1 MGHRKAPGNPVGGLT
16 RLGSSPTIRL
26 SFSLEKG
33 LFHVCGIAG
42 LLALDQQA
50 PPDAEAVR
58 RMCEAMV
65 HRGPDDHGL
74 RTDGPCVLGHRR
86 LSIIDLRPEG
96 AQPMTNED
104 DTIAVVVNGE
114 IYNFIELRKELERR
128 GHRFKSRSDSEV
140 VLHLY
145 EEHGIDFVDHLRGMF
160 AIGLWD
166 GPRKRLVL
174 VRDRFGKKPLFY
186 HAGPRGLVFA
196 SELGGLAASG
206 YFEKRPDLDAIDAF
220 ICLQYVPAPMTAFQG
235 VKKLRAGHR
244 LVCEGG
250 VVHEP
255 EPYYTLRF
263 DRPREVSHVQELT
276 HELRQIVEDAVRVRL
291 VSDVPLGAFLSGGID
306 SSLVVALMAGQS
318 SQPVKTFSVGF
329 TSKDKSEL
337 PYAKL
342 VADRYGTDH
351 HEMVVEPD
359 MTAVVPELVR
369 HYGEPF
375 ADTSALPTWYLCEYT
390 RTGVTVAL
398 SGDGGDE
405 AFAGYWRYKHSR
417 TARNIR
423 RLPWPI
429 PQLLAGALTHLP
441 TPQAQEVRDYGE
453 RIMQPEYL
461 RFLGLTAPIPHKDRM
476 AIYSPAMRERF
487 ARDQVAI
494 AFDRLFQDSRAQD
507 AVNRLLDVDIQ
518 TYLTDNILTKV
529 DIASM
534 AHSLEVRCP
543 LIDQELMD
551 FAASLPGS
559 MKLRGLT
566 TKFLLRRMSQE
577 LLPRPILTRSKQGF
591 GLPIDRWMR
600 EDLAPLSRDVLLDQS
615 ARERGILDPVAVE
628 NMLARHQRGEPRG
641 FQLWT
646 LMILELWYRE
656 CLEGQAT
663 AAGSS

>member
-1 MGHRKAPGNPVGGLT
+1 
-16 RLGSSPTIRL
+16 
-26 SFSLEKG
+26 
-33 LFHVCGIAG
+33 VCGIAG
-42 LLALDQQA
+42 LLSVDQQA
-50 PPDAEAVR
+50 VPEPETVR
-58 RMCEAMV
+58 RMCDAMV

-104 DTIAVVVNGE
+104 DTISVVVNGE
-114 IYNFIELRKELERR
+114 IYNFIDLRKELEQR

-145 EEHGIDFVDHLRGMF
+145 EEHGVDFVDHLRGMF
-160 AIGLWD
+160 AIALWD
-166 GPRKRLVL
+166 APRRRLVL
-174 VRDRFGKKPLFY
+174 ARDRFGKKPLFY

-196 SELGGLAASG
+196 SELGALVASRR
-206 YFEKRPDLDAIDAF
+206 FEKRPDLDAIDAF
-220 ICLQYVPAPMTAFQG
+220 ITLQYVPAPRTAFEG
-235 VKKLRAGHR
+235 VKKLPAGHR
-244 LVCEGG
+244 LVCESG
-250 VVHEP
+250 VIHEP

-263 DRPREVSHVQELT
+263 DEPREVGDVEDLT
-276 HELRQIVEDAVRVRL
+276 RELRDVVEESVRIRM

-306 SSLVVALMAGQS
+306 SSLIVALMARQS

-329 TSKDKSEL
+329 TSKDRSEL
-337 PYAKL
+337 PYAKM
-342 VADRYGTDH
+342 VADQYGTDH

-359 MTAVVPELVR
+359 MTSVVPEMVR

-375 ADTSALPTWYLCEYT
+375 ADTSALPTWYLCQYT

-405 AFAGYWRYKHSR
+405 AFAGYRRYKHCR

-423 RLPWPI
+423 RLPRPL
-429 PQLLAGALTHLP
+429 PQLLAGMLTHVP

-453 RIMQPEYL
+453 RIMQPESV

-487 ARDQVAI
+487 ARDQVA
-494 AFDRLFQDSRAQD
+494 AEFERLFRESRAQD
-507 AVNRLLDVDIQ
+507 VVNRLLDVDIQ

-543 LIDQELMD
+543 LVDQELMD

-566 TKFLLRRMSQE
+566 TKYLLRRMSEE
-577 LLPRPILTRSKQGF
+577 LLPKPILTRSKQGF

-600 EDLAPLSRDVLLDQS
+600 EDLAPLSRDVLLDQR
-615 ARERGILDPVAVE
+615 ARERGILDPVSVE
-628 NMLARHQRGEPRG
+628 DILARQQRGEPRG
-641 FQLWT
+641 FQIWT
-646 LMILELWYRE
+646 MMILELWYRQ
-656 CLEGQAT
+656 CLESDGNVL
-663 AAGSS
+663 